1 LESDTGV
8 NLSKGSRNT
17 SFFHMLVSHKRGN
30 FMRILVVDRTFSL
43 EEERKRKRKR

>member
-1 LESDTGV
+1 MGV

-43 EEERKRKRKR
+43 EERKRKRKR